1 MTRNY
6 ILSKYM
12 ENSPDGEVKIDMR
25 QVKEHQSYVIDK
37 PEALIAYDIFAAIED
52 LIDIQ
57 YTEGSIYA
65 LLQKDGKYKLR
76 IAPEL
81 DMNPLPVILL
91 GVDTTKRRYYYEVR
105 SENPIRQTYYVS
117 SIDDERVR
125 YLVAEHIMNP
135 EKGVSLIE
143 RCYHSCFQDK
153 HKAER
158 YWDIKRTGYSVAHGL
173 SNSGFRVF
181 VVDANDMQKSKW
193 YKDNLEIARQ
203 IKEYNLDAED
213 YRYIPNIAD
222 IFVAI
227 KADAYDSL
235 TEADQIDINKC
246 IYQSLRDYLPEDDIP
261 FMDEDIDCG
270 DAKTVESVA
279 DQAIILAIANA
290 EDEET
295 FNKIYKILGHNE
307 YRVGALTDDIYN
319 ANPETGFILAS
330 KSGELQWY
338 PECYAINDWEGAK
351 DNPYY
356 GKFQKNENDTL
367 YCLREFHPEMF
378 VDSFPDE
385 DEIQMWERKYLE
397 ATVAVRM
404 KHPEMKFDRD
414 DEGEETVIGNWYYS
428 GLTAKNVIN
437 GISFHRT
444 YGSHTFSAE
453 ECRKLLSGEELVVEK
468 FITKMDIETT
478 IRGKLKDCAGLYDD
492 EMNVEFVRTDI
503 NISKNRRMLNMDM
516 GIEEP
521 GLPPAEGD
529 VDPGGI

>member
-12 ENSPDGEVKIDMR
+12 ETSSDGEVKIDMR
-25 QVKEHQSYVIDK
+25 QVKEHQSYVIDN
-37 PEALIAYDIFAAIED
+37 PESFIAYDIFAAVEH
-52 LIDIQ
+52 LIDDQ
-57 YTEGSIYA
+57 YTQGSIYA
-65 LLQKDGKYKLR
+65 LLQKDGKYRLR
-76 IAPEL
+76 VSDDL
-81 DMNPLPVILL
+81 DIGIEPVILL
-91 GVDTTKRRYYYEVR
+91 GVNTKARKYYYEVR
-105 SENPIRQTYYVS
+105 CDHPIRQTYYVS
-117 SIDDERVR
+117 TMDDEYVR

-143 RCYHSCFQDK
+143 RCYHSCFQDRN
-153 HKAER
+153 KAER
-158 YWDIKRTGYSVAHGL
+158 YWKIKQTDYSVAHGL
-173 SNSGFRVF
+173 ANSGFRVF
-181 VVDANDMQKSKW
+181 VVNANDIQKSKW

-203 IKEYNLDAED
+203 IKEYNLTAED
-213 YRYIPNIAD
+213 YRYIPDIAD

-235 TEADQIDINKC
+235 SEADQIDINRC

-261 FMDEDIDCG
+261 FMDEDVESS

-279 DQAIILAIANA
+279 DQAIILAIVNA
-290 EDEET
+290 PDEAT
-295 FNKIYKILGHNE
+295 FQKIYKILGHNE

-338 PECYAINDWEGAK
+338 PECYAINEWDGAK
-351 DNPYY
+351 GNPYY

-367 YCLREFHPEMF
+367 YCLREFHPDMF

-385 DEIQMWERKYLE
+385 DEIQRWEKKYLD

-404 KHPEMKFDRD
+404 KHPEMQFDKD
-414 DEGEETVIGNWYYS
+414 DEGEEIVIGNWYYS
-428 GLTAKNVIN
+428 GLAAKNVIN

-444 YGSHTFSAE
+444 YGSHTFSPD

-468 FITKMDIETT
+468 FITKMDMETT
-478 IRGKLKDCAGLYDD
+478 IRGKLKDCAGLYDE

-503 NISKNRRMLNMDM
+503 NISKARRMLNMDM

-521 GLPPAEGD
+521 GLPPVEGD